1 MDFKGCVGRKDLHE
15 QSRQP
20 GGAILILDFIEIVK
34 KVEAELA
41 NASKFVLMET
51 NTEEQLKFVKDMVTD
66 TALELED
73 HGLLSSRDRELI
85 TGLNANKNQKHS
97 HLLKSQ
103 HLYAYHLMKLHK
115 LSSEQISAGT
125 TPSMRLIHA
134 QKFGPLYRVEK
145 WLSPYL
151 TDVSRRYYF
160 QPSKV

>member
-1 MDFKGCVGRKDLHE
+1 M
-15 QSRQP
+15 
-20 GGAILILDFIEIVK
+20 VK
-34 KVEAELA
+34 
-41 NASKFVLMET
+41 
-51 NTEEQLKFVKDMVTD
+51 D

-103 HLYAYHLMKLHK
+103 HPYAYPLMKLHK

-125 TPSMRLIHA
+125 TPPMRLIHA

-151 TDVSRRYYF
+151 TDVSRRYCGDEFILDTDDLLKQIQAHNTSTLDIPVEETYLSYLSSASVVT
-160 QPSKV
+160 QSRAISISDHPMASYLNTIPVQS

>member
-1 MDFKGCVGRKDLHE
+1 M
-15 QSRQP
+15 
-20 GGAILILDFIEIVK
+20 
-34 KVEAELA
+34 A

-51 NTEEQLKFVKDMVTD
+51 NTEEQLKFVKDMVKD

-103 HLYAYHLMKLHK
+103 HLYAYPLMKLHK

-125 TPSMRLIHA
+125 TPPMRLIHA